1 MRAAPPDRVN
11 RTQEHPLAVTLKP
24 GAGPADHLNVR
35 TTHRFLLPFTA
46 LSALTL
52 CLAALTP
59 TRAAAHHDGPFG
71 PPAVTGDVT
80 AITATSATLN
90 GVVRTRGRDTR
101 WSFEYGLSL
110 PSTTSTTPQDIPAGQ
125 GGPVSATLT
134 GLTPGTVYHY
144 RLVAQHNGRGPFLGE
159 ERTFTTAPA
168 AAPAPVAPIPATP
181 APAQAAPAGPALGTS
196 VGVAPVEGTVTVKV
210 PGTAQFAALGA
221 GAVVPVGAVLDTRK
235 GTVQLT
241 TAVEGGA
248 TQTATFHSGVFEVRQ
263 PANRRG
269 LTDIVLRGPA
279 LNCPRVRRSGKT
291 TARAAA
297 VQTKTKKRKRQLWAR
312 DKGGRFRT
320 HGKNSV
326 ATVRGTSWV
335 TTDTCAGTRTT
346 VREGAVSVRDTHR
359 HRTILVRA
367 GASYLARRR

>member
-1 MRAAPPDRVN
+1 MHHFAA
-11 RTQEHPLAVTLKP
+11 TLKP
-24 GAGPADHLNVR
+24 GVGSVDHLNVR
-35 TTHRFLLPFTA
+35 TTHRLLLPFTA
-46 LSALTL
+46 LSALAL
-52 CLAALTP
+52 CLVALLP
-59 TRAAAHHDGPFG
+59 GRAAAHGAFVETGP
-71 PPAVTGDVT
+71 ATDVT
-80 AITATSATLN
+80 ATTATLTGQIKSFW
-90 GVVRTRGRDTR
+90 RDQAYY
-101 WSFEYGLSL
+101 FEYGV
-110 PSTTSTTPQDIPAGQ
+110 TTAYGAQTPQQPATRFVTAASA
-125 GGPVSATLT
+125 PVT

-144 RLVAQHNGRGPFLGE
+144 RLVAIRPGHSDEGADG
-159 ERTFTTAPA
+159 TFTTAPA
-168 AAPAPVAPIPATP
+168 PVAAPSPAPPPAAAPAP
-181 APAQAAPAGPALGTS
+181 AAAAGPTLGQT
-196 VGVAPVEGTVTVKV
+196 VGVAPVKGSVTVKV
-210 PGTAQFAALGA
+210 PGAATYTPLGG
-221 GAVVPVGAVLDTRK
+221 GATVPVGAVLDTRK

-263 PANRRG
+263 PANGRG

-279 LNCPRVRRSGKT
+279 LSCPRVSRSGKA

-297 VQTKTKKRKRQLWAR
+297 AQTKKSKKRKRQLWAR

-359 HRTILVRA
+359 HRTVLVRA
-367 GASYLARRR
+367 GKSYLARRR

>member
-1 MRAAPPDRVN
+1 MRAATPDRVN

-210 PGTAQFAALGA
+210 PGT
-221 GAVVPVGAVLDTRK
+221 
-235 GTVQLT
+235 VQLT

-279 LNCPRVRRSGKT
+279 LNCPRARSSGKT

-320 HGKNSV
+320 HGKNSA

>member
-1 MRAAPPDRVN
+1 VHHLAA
-11 RTQEHPLAVTLKP
+11 TLKP

-35 TTHRFLLPFTA
+35 TTHRFLLPFAA

-52 CLAALTP
+52 CIAALTS
-59 TRAAAHHDGPFG
+59 TRADAHFD
-71 PPAVTGDVT
+71 PPRPITGDAT
-80 AITATSATLN
+80 AITSTSATLS
-90 GVVRTRGRDTR
+90 GIVHTRGRDTN
-101 WSFEYGLSL
+101 WWFEYGPSL
-110 PSTTSTTPQDIPAGQ
+110 PSPTTTTPQAIPAGQ
-125 GGPVSATLT
+125 GGPVSATVT

-144 RLVAQHNGRGPFLGE
+144 RLVAVHPRTRVGLKGE
-159 ERTFTTAPA
+159 ERTFTTAVEAPP
-168 AAPAPVAPIPATP
+168 AAPAPVAPIPAT
-181 APAQAAPAGPALGTS
+181 APPGAQPAAPIALGTT
-196 VGVAPVEGTVTVKV
+196 VGVAPVKGTVAVKV
-210 PGTAQFAALGA
+210 PGAAEFTALGT
-221 GAVVPVGAVLDTRK
+221 GATVPVGAVLDTRQ

-263 PANRRG
+263 PANGRG

-279 LNCPRVRRSGKT
+279 LTCPRVRPGAKT
-291 TARAAA
+291 SARAAA
-297 VQTKTKKRKRQLWAR
+297 AQTKTKKRKRQLWAR

-346 VREGAVSVRDTHR
+346 VREGAVSVRDKHR
-359 HRTILVRA
+359 HRTVLVRA
-367 GASYLARRR
+367 GKSYLARRR